1 MVFLRRTDGRA
12 GGDQL
17 AGTAKQISRG
27 LQRGHLRPSRTHRL
41 ALFLSRLL
49 LLHLLPL
56 HITRCTLTLVLS
68 LSLFRSRFLLHSTAF
83 IIKIKCK
90 IVPRTSFPNGIKL
103 RARIS
108 LSLHYHY
115 TRGRIDPSFLDRVV
129 PSRFIY
135 SSRANERAV
144 FPRRDSRF
152 KLSISRS
159 NVKVLRAWKAIRD
172 PIFGSFKRALRI

>member
-1 MVFLRRTDGRA
+1 MSNRKA
-12 GGDQL
+12 
-17 AGTAKQISRG
+17 ISRKEIDSRWFFCNG
-27 LQRGHLRPSRTHRL
+27 WTGGRGPARRHSQANIEGPATRPLTSL
-41 ALFLSRLL
+41 ANTPAGSFSISPSTSPPSPLAYHS
-49 LLHLLPL
+49 LHSFS
-56 HITRCTLTLVLS
+56 LS

-103 RARIS
+103 RARFS

-144 FPRRDSRF
+144 FPSRF
-152 KLSISRS
+152 S
-159 NVKVLRAWKAIRD
+159 V
-172 PIFGSFKRALRI
+172 